1 MLYYIIMS
9 ISTAPTA
16 PIGLTVAQSSA
27 TQLYVSWSRPI
38 PSNGVINRYTL
49 DCSGSGEQ
57 YYSDQMVPGP
67 FMMDYGGEM
76 TSAVLSN
83 LLPFTNYTCTIS
95 ATTGAGEGDMSDPV
109 TQATDE
115 SSKL

>member
-1 MLYYIIMS
+1 MS

-27 TQLYVSWSRPI
+27 TELDVSWSRPI
-38 PSNGVINRYTL
+38 PSNGIISNYTL
-49 DCSGSGEQ
+49 GCSGSGEQ
-57 YYSDQMVPGP
+57 HYSDQIVPDP
-67 FMMDYGGEM
+67 YMMEYGGNM
-76 TSAVLSN
+76 TSAVLSG

-95 ATTGAGEGDMSDPV
+95 ATTGAGEGVMSDPV